1 MAKKVKSKREKL
13 QIEVE
18 VPSKKIHVEHVFCP
32 KGHQL
37 ISSEKTINGY
47 PAIKMKVKKRDQEGI
62 IYIDP
67 VYGSF
72 KNIEEGIKLHKG
84 DVVGFYC
91 PECGISLR
99 AVGETCQL
107 CSSPM
112 FYASLP
118 GGGIIELCSKKG
130 CYYHKLKIVD
140 AEQQIA
146 RLFENDTLES
156 YL

>member
-1 MAKKVKSKREKL
+1 MVKKEKL
-13 QIEVE
+13 EIEVE

-32 KGHQL
+32 TGHQL
-37 ISSEKTINGY
+37 VSQDRKINGF
-47 PAIKMKVKKRDQEGI
+47 PAIKMKVKHQNKEGL

-67 VYGSF
+67 VYGSHE
-72 KNIEEGIKLHKG
+72 NIEEGIKLQKG
-84 DVVGFYC
+84 DVVDFFC

-99 AVGETCQL
+99 AQGETCRL

-118 GGGIIELCSKKG
+118 KGGIIELCSKKG
-130 CYYHKLKIVD
+130 CYYHKMKILD